1 MSRSVRFIQLA
12 IAVAL
17 GLGLLAVFAFALFG
31 DALRQEANAPTG
43 LVSTP
48 SPEKL
53 AASVA
58 SAQADAPKLLPPLD
72 VRPVV
77 YEETAGDQ
85 RMDRL
90 EQSVGRLAGLLEEQ
104 ATQAASPRAALD
116 HPAPAF
122 APLPIG
128 QLAPAYAAAGAFVQ
142 PGPAARL
149 AQAGPFPADP
159 AIPRFG
165 DPAAMPPAGQ
175 FESLPMPTSPAAPIE
190 LETNRDIPLRDLI
203 HLLGK
208 GAGFNVVVSPS
219 VEGTVSASLRDVTG
233 LDAMDALLRAHG
245 YVSRRDGAFLF
256 VGQPGDFTDMER
268 LDDRMAHRVYRP
280 RYVTATELQTL
291 LTPMLSE
298 TGRMTVTT
306 AAQVGIA
313 TSGDQTGGDA
323 YAGEELLLVRDWESD
338 LKEMDSVV
346 ADVDQMP
353 LQASI
358 EAVILSVELDDEHRA
373 GVNLELLRG
382 SDHARIV
389 SGTPTTTIAA
399 MDFTDGGLNVG
410 FLSAHV
416 GAFIEAVEEIG
427 DTQVVAR
434 PRLTCV
440 NKQRAEILIG
450 DQIGYLSTTQ
460 TETATTQTV
469 EFLDVGT
476 QLRIRPFISPEGVI
490 RLEVHP
496 ELSSGEVKL
505 VGDTPLPEKS
515 TTQVTTNILCRDG
528 STIVIGGLIREETV
542 VQTGQVPILG
552 DVPYLGVLFRHNT
565 ETVRRTELIV
575 LITPRI
581 LRDPLDG
588 CEPQSK
594 WDGLPERQI
603 AQFQGEKYHWLA
615 AQRHAQQYGRL
626 AQTAYIAAN
635 YERAYRYAMIALQ
648 FESDN
653 DTALKILAKLNME
666 APAMGEPLPADAVL
680 LPSPGGPAAPY
691 PSSGTEIYAPASA
704 PPVETYPSA
713 EVGISPPVEP
723 YPYATGPQEEPLSPP
738 VIDVVPSPPQEY
750 RP

>member
-1 MSRSVRFIQLA
+1 MSRSVRFIRLA

-17 GLGLLAVFAFALFG
+17 GLGLLAAFALALFG
-31 DALRQEANAPTG
+31 DALRQEANAP
-43 LVSTP
+43 SNRAAAP
-48 SPEKL
+48 RSPQEL

-58 SAQADAPKLLPPLD
+58 DRPAEVPKLLPPLD

-77 YEETAGDQ
+77 YEETADD
-85 RMDRL
+85 RRL
-90 EQSVGRLAGLLEEQ
+90 ERLERSVGKLADVLEQ
-104 ATQAASPRAALD
+104 QAAQAAAPRAAID
-116 HPAPAF
+116 PPAPAF
-122 APLPIG
+122 RPAPVD
-128 QLAPAYAAAGAFVQ
+128 QAAPV
-142 PGPAARL
+142 PNRTGPVAEV
-149 AQAGPFPADP
+149 AQAGSFPADP

-165 DPAAMPPAGQ
+165 DPALTPPAAE
-175 FESLPMPTSPAAPIE
+175 FESLPPSASPAAPIE

-245 YVSRRDGAFLF
+245 YVARRDGAFLF
-256 VGQPGDFTDMER
+256 VGQPGDFSDMER
-268 LDDRMAHRVYRP
+268 LDDRMTHRVYRP
-280 RYVTATELQTL
+280 RFVTATELQTL
-291 LTPMLSE
+291 LAPILSE
-298 TGRMTVTT
+298 EGKMTVTT

-313 TSGDQTGGDA
+313 TNGTQTGGDA
-323 YAGEELLLVRDWESD
+323 YAGEEILLIRDWETNLRETD
-338 LKEMDSVV
+338 AVV

-382 SDHARIV
+382 TDQAQIV
-389 SGTPTTTIAA
+389 SGTPTTTLAA

-410 FLSAHV
+410 FLSSHV
-416 GAFIEAVEEIG
+416 GAFVEALEDIG

-476 QLRIRPFISPEGVI
+476 QLRIRPFIAPEGVI

-505 VGDTPLPEKS
+505 VGTTPLPEKS

-528 STIVIGGLIREETV
+528 STVVIGGLIREETI
-542 VQTGQVPILG
+542 VQKGQIPLLG
-552 DVPYLGVLFRHNT
+552 DVPYAGWLFRHTT
-565 ETVRRTELIV
+565 ESVRRTELIV

-581 LRDPLDG
+581 LRDPMQG
-588 CEPQSK
+588 CEANGG
-594 WDGLPERQI
+594 WNDMPERQT
-603 AQFQGEKYHWLA
+603 AMFQGPEFRWLA
-615 AQRHAQQYGRL
+615 AQSHAKQYARL
-626 AQTAYIAAN
+626 AQTAFIAGN
-635 YERAYRYAMIALQ
+635 YERAHRYATIALG
-648 FESDN
+648 FNPEDP
-653 DTALKILAKLNME
+653 TALKILARLSAE
-666 APAMGEPLPADAVL
+666 APPMGEPLPAGAVL
-680 LPSPGGPAAPY
+680 LPSNDAVPTPPY

-704 PPVETYPSA
+704 APLEMYPPVEGERGPPA
-713 EVGISPPVEP
+713 EA
-723 YPYATGPQEEPLSPP
+723 YPYAAGPQEELLTPP
-738 VIDVVPSPPQEY
+738 VVEVDPSSQQEY

>member
-1 MSRSVRFIQLA
+1 MSRSVRFIQFA

-17 GLGLLAVFAFALFG
+17 GLGLVALFAFALFG
-31 DALRQEANAPTG
+31 EAPQRKADDWAKPATAQQ
-43 LVSTP
+43 VP
-48 SPEKL
+48 QRP
-53 AASVA
+53 VA
-58 SAQADAPKLLPPLD
+58 SPADQQNVPRLLPDLAIQ
-72 VRPVV
+72 PVV
-77 YEETAGDQ
+77 YEETHARDD

-90 EQSVGRLAGLLEEQ
+90 ERSVGRLAGLLEDQ
-104 ATQAASPRAALD
+104 ATRTAAPRAIDA
-116 HPAPAF
+116 HPTLAF
-122 APLPIG
+122 APVPIDVPAP
-128 QLAPAYAAAGAFVQ
+128 LAS
-142 PGPAARL
+142 PGLVAQV
-149 AQAGPFPADP
+149 AQAGPLPADP

-165 DPAAMPPAGQ
+165 DPGPPPPADQ
-175 FESLPMPTSPAAPIE
+175 FESLPVPLGPPAPIE

-256 VGQPGDFTDMER
+256 VGQPGDFNDMAR
-268 LDDRMAHRVYRP
+268 LDDRMTHRVYRP
-280 RYVTATELQTL
+280 RFVTALELQTL
-291 LTPMLSE
+291 LAPMLSE

-306 AAQVGIA
+306 AAQIGIA

-323 YAGEELLLVRDWESD
+323 YAGEEILLVRDWESN
-338 LKEMDSVV
+338 LVETDSVV

-358 EAVILSVELDDEHRA
+358 EAVILSVVLDDEHRA

-389 SGTPTTTIAA
+389 SGTPTTTVAA
-399 MDFTDGGLNVG
+399 MDFTDGGMNIG

-416 GAFIEAVEEIG
+416 GAFVEALEEIG

-476 QLRIRPFISPEGVI
+476 QLRIRPFIAPEGVI

-505 VGDTPLPEKS
+505 VGTTPLPEKS

-528 STIVIGGLIREETV
+528 STVVIGGLIREETV

-552 DVPYLGVLFRHNT
+552 DVPYLGTLFRHNT

-588 CEPQSK
+588 CEPSSK

-635 YERAYRYAMIALQ
+635 YERAHRYAMIALQ
-648 FESDN
+648 FEPKN
-653 DTALKILAKLNME
+653 DTALKILARLNME
-666 APAMGEPLPADAVL
+666 APPVGGPLPSDAEL
-680 LPSPGGPAAPY
+680 LPSPGMPTPPPA
-691 PSSGTEIYAPASA
+691 SDVEIYAPVSSTPYGA
-704 PPVETYPSA
+704 YPSA
-713 EVGISPPVEP
+713 GSEAAAPVEA
-723 YPYATGPQEEPLSPP
+723 YPYAADPQATPQNPP
-738 VIDVVPSPPQEY
+738 AVDVVPSPSQEY